1 MQATAKWLTPAEVA
15 QTRKNG
21 VATAQAMVQ
30 SAFPEWPERRTAAL
44 LDAAM
49 TAWCRGPLVTA
60 NTLVRTADLITA
72 AWGMRAH
79 IAGVML
85 LREGEGFTPLYLH
98 RHLLALKMQ
107 SPTALWVDFTPLKEA
122 DT

>member
-1 MQATAKWLTPAEVA
+1 MEVTAKWLTPAQVE

-21 VATAQAMVQ
+21 VASAKAMVR
-30 SAFPEWPERRTAAL
+30 SAFPDWPESRTEAL
-44 LDAAM
+44 LSAAM
-49 TAWCRGPLVTA
+49 SAWGRGPLITA

-72 AWGMRAH
+72 AWGMRDH

-98 RHLLALKMQ
+98 RLTLALKMQ
-107 SPTALWVDFTPLKEA
+107 SPKALWVDFEPLKGA
-122 DT
+122 C

>member
-21 VATAQAMVQ
+21 VTTAQAMVQ
-30 SAFPEWPERRTAAL
+30 AAFPDWPERRTHAL
-44 LDAAM
+44 LDATM
-49 TAWCRGPLVTA
+49 TAWGRGPLVTA
-60 NTLVRTADLITA
+60 NTLIRTADLITA
-72 AWGMRAH
+72 AWDLRDH
-79 IAGVML
+79 IAGVLL
-85 LREGEGFTPLYLH
+85 LRQGEGFTPLYLH

-107 SPTALWVDFTPLKEA
+107 SPTSLWVDFTPLKEA